1 MKIDLHVHT
10 TVSDGTD
17 SPAQLVAEAAAA
29 GVDVIGLCDHDATD
43 GWDAALAAGEAA
55 GVRVLRGIEVS
66 CQVRGNSVH
75 LLAYGCRLDDAALA
89 AELARNRAG
98 RSERVPTMLARL
110 AEHGMPIPE
119 DVLARHVGDSP
130 SVGRPHFADAMVELG
145 YVTDRREAFDKW
157 LADGKPIYVSRYSTP
172 LEHGLD
178 LVRAAGGAAVIAHPW
193 GRISRDSL
201 PPRYLGALVASRQL
215 DGFEIDHQDHDPA
228 TRDELRALAAF
239 TGAVVTGSSDYHGVG
254 KIDHPLG
261 CNTTAP
267 EALAELERRV
277 QARGGVL

>member
-29 GVDVIGLCDHDATD
+29 GVEVIGLCDHDATD
-43 GWDAALAAGEAA
+43 GWEAAQAAGEAA
-55 GVRVLRGIEVS
+55 GVRVLRGIEIS

-75 LLAYGCRLDDAALA
+75 LLAYGCRADDPALA
-89 AELARNRAG
+89 DELARNRAG

-110 AEHGMPIPE
+110 AENGMPVPE
-119 DVLARHVGDSP
+119 EVLAQLGAKAELLRELVFLLLGQREARELRHVID
-130 SVGRPHFADAMVELG
+130 VEFRG
-145 YVTDRREAFDKW
+145 F
-157 LADGKPIYVSRYSTP
+157 G
-172 LEHGLD
+172 
-178 LVRAAGGAAVIAHPW
+178 HPW
-193 GRISRDSL
+193 GRISRDCL

-215 DGFEIDHQDHDPA
+215 DGIEVDHQDHDPA
-228 TRDELRALAAF
+228 TREELRALAAF
-239 TGAVVTGSSDYHGVG
+239 VGAVVTGSSDYHGVG
-254 KIDHPLG
+254 KLDHGLG
-261 CNTTAP
+261 CNTTSA